1 MSAIASDHESKQDSS
16 KSFESLSR
24 DILNENLIRLFSP
37 FYFVQKILGSCRV
50 DVRDRFVTPPTVM
63 QKCYSLVLVVLS
75 MYSTFNLLH
84 NFFVKKLVTDRSM
97 ITVYMIGVFAL
108 FVVCLLNV
116 IHVRFVNNAENVKLL
131 LTMQQID
138 RVMKIDNFEGIYG
151 IQIKRSFMAV
161 GTVVLMFI
169 SSSLV
174 TIFLTWEESV
184 LIEIFGPAITLLN
197 FGIELA
203 YFGAHLMF
211 FINRIS
217 LINHG
222 IINHFENEI
231 RKKTL
236 KPESIMF
243 SKLAAK
249 WQDFESNE
257 MDVYIEQI
265 LSGFF
270 LFQKQQQFQVTA
282 KLYV

>member
-1 MSAIASDHESKQDSS
+1 MAAIASDHESKQDSS

-108 FVVCLLNV
+108 SVVCLLNV

-151 IQIKRSFMAV
+151 IQKKRSSMAV
-161 GTVVLMFI
+161 GKVVLMFI

-174 TIFLTWEESV
+174 TIFLTWDESV
-184 LIEIFGPAITLLN
+184 IIEIFGPAIALLN

-211 FINRIS
+211 FINRII
-217 LINHG
+217 LINHA
-222 IINHFENEI
+222 IINHFENDI

-243 SKLAAK
+243 SKMAAK

-270 LFQKQQQFQVTA
+270 LFQKQQQFQVLV
-282 KLYV
+282 KL

>member
-1 MSAIASDHESKQDSS
+1 MAAIASDHESKQDSS

-108 FVVCLLNV
+108 SVVCLLNV

-151 IQIKRSFMAV
+151 IQKKRSSMAV
-161 GTVVLMFI
+161 GKVVLMFI

-174 TIFLTWEESV
+174 TIFLTWDESV
-184 LIEIFGPAITLLN
+184 IIEIFGPAIALLN

-211 FINRIS
+211 FINRII
-217 LINHG
+217 LINHA
-222 IINHFENEI
+222 IINHFENDI

-243 SKLAAK
+243 SKMAAK

-257 MDVYIEQI
+257 MDVYIAQI

-270 LFQKQQQFQVTA
+270 LFQKQQQFQVTV
-282 KLYV
+282 KL